1 MLTAEYLSGK
11 IINLLED
18 DNIESI
24 KERKLF
30 CPGCKGEVVLKNG
43 NIRARHFA
51 HKSLKNCEFY
61 SENESQEHL
70 QLKMDL
76 YKWLNYDTYAQV
88 EYYLPEIM
96 QIADIMVEL
105 NIALEVQCSSLS
117 LKRLSERTLSYKKI
131 GCSVLWLLGKKL
143 HLDKKVNKLNMNF
156 LYFSMNCGFYYWELC
171 NKQKCL
177 VLKYLIH
184 EDLKGNLIYKE
195 KIFPFFKGNLLDILR
210 FPYRKQKSEVIEG
223 KKISD
228 MELYISQ
235 NLRRKN
241 GKWMEIAGLYY
252 QKGLS
257 LRDIKNYPVQY
268 FPLGFNYYRWLINE
282 SDHSS
287 FLQINRDLSHY
298 YENFIKYYKLRD
310 KSGRQLMYPPAFYGK
325 M

>member
-43 NIRARHFA
+43 NIKARHFA

-143 HLDKKVNKLNMNF
+143 HLDKK
-156 LYFSMNCGFYYWELC
+156 S
-171 NKQKCL
+171 
-177 VLKYLIH
+177 
-184 EDLKGNLIYKE
+184 
-195 KIFPFFKGNLLDILR
+195 
-210 FPYRKQKSEVIEG
+210 
-223 KKISD
+223 
-228 MELYISQ
+228 
-235 NLRRKN
+235 
-241 GKWMEIAGLYY
+241 
-252 QKGLS
+252 
-257 LRDIKNYPVQY
+257 
-268 FPLGFNYYRWLINE
+268 
-282 SDHSS
+282 
-287 FLQINRDLSHY
+287 
-298 YENFIKYYKLRD
+298 
-310 KSGRQLMYPPAFYGK
+310 
-325 M
+325 